1 LIKNLIKENIKINNI
16 LYELVGIVCSPY
28 SGHFNGIIINLK
40 EDLHLLNKHK
50 SYFYHGQKIVM
61 K

>member
-1 LIKNLIKENIKINNI
+1 MIKNLIKENIKINNI

-50 SYFYHGQKIVM
+50 SYFYDG
-61 K
+61 